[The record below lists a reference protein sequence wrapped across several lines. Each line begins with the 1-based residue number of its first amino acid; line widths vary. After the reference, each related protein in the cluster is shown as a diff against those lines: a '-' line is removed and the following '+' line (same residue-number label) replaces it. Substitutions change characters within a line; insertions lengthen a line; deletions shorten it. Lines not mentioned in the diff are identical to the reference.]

1 MASGRVFVGPEL
13 CRNEAYLETAINYT
27 VDMVNAVL
35 AVMCL
40 PAWRRRFFSRRLPE
54 VKKLFQRFREAEKFL
69 GPIVTARREATQGP
83 DYKKPDDM
91 LQWFIDAQ
99 DTSKPGSRND
109 AELAIW
115 QLGASFTAI
124 HTTTATVTNA

>member
-13 CRNEAYLETAINYT
+13 CRNEAYLDTAINYT

-35 AVMCL
+35 GVMGL
-40 PAWRRRFFSRRLPE
+40 PAWRRRFSSRRLPE
-54 VKKLFQRFREAEKFL
+54 VKKLFQRFKEAENFL
-69 GPIVTARREATQGP
+69 GPVVTARRDVTAKA
-83 DYKKPDDM
+83 DYEKPDDM
-91 LQWFIDAQ
+91 LQWLIDAQ
-99 DTSKPGSRND
+99 DKSKHSSRND

-124 HTTTATVTNA
+124 HTTTATATTA